1 MPDQIDL
8 HNAPWFSRDG
18 EGKGPE
24 RGRQLKAAYLGVR
37 SPGDDIQLSM
47 TSEAAS
53 IFIALC
59 VRTSR
64 SSPFGSVSANAFS
77 CAALSAR

>member
-8 HNAPWFSRDG
+8 HNAPSFYWDG
-18 EGKGPE
+18 EGKGLE
-24 RGRQLKAAYLGVR
+24 KGRQLKVADLGAR
-37 SPGDDIQLSM
+37 SPGDDIHLSM
-47 TSEAAS
+47 TSDAAS
-53 IFIALC
+53 IFIALW

-64 SSPFGSVSANAFS
+64 SSPFGRVSANAFS

>member
-18 EGKGPE
+18 AGNGLE
-24 RGRQLKAAYLGVR
+24 RGRQLKAAYLGAR
-37 SPGDDIQLSM
+37 SPGDDIHLSM

-53 IFIALC
+53 IFIALW

-77 CAALSAR
+77 CAARSAR

>member
-1 MPDQIDL
+1 M
-8 HNAPWFSRDG
+8 
-18 EGKGPE
+18 
-24 RGRQLKAAYLGVR
+24 KAAYLDAR
-37 SPGDDIQLSM
+37 SPGDDIHLSM
-47 TSEAAS
+47 TSDAAS